1 MFSAG
6 LNIRN
11 GSEPLRKVTPEYIY
25 NALKNPKPDFAS
37 RIRQLRVVRQLNET
51 QYASLKQQL
60 PYFVCASFDPPF
72 RRTENFAYTDS
83 FVIDIDHIG
92 EKGLALEDLRFRIQ
106 ADPRTMMCFRSPG
119 EDGLKVVMNLKERCY
134 DAGVHSVFYKR
145 FVYDFSVQYGLQQ
158 VVDQKTSDYLRMV
171 KIIGKNV
178 DVDVI
183 THSKNTLFF

>member
-11 GSEPLRKVTPEYIY
+11 CTEPLRKVTLEYIY

-83 FVIDIDHIG
+83 FVIDVDHIG

-134 DAGVHSVFYKR
+134 DAGVYSVFYKR
-145 FVYDFSVQYGLQQ
+145 FVYDFSVQYVLQQ
-158 VVDQKTSDYLRMV
+158 VVDQKTSDYLRMM